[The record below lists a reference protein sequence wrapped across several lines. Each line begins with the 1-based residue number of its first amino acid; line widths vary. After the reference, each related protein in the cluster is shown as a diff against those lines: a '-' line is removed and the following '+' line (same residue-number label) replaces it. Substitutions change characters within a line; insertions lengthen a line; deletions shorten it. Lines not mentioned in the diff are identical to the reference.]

1 MAGPKQKKKIKHKA
15 LKEFAHA
22 VGRKT
27 PGGKAVTRALLKKIS
42 KLKKKP

>member
-1 MAGPKQKKKIKHKA
+1 MVGPKKKNKIKHKE
-15 LKEFAHA
+15 LKEWAHA
-22 VGRKT
+22 AGRKT